1 MPYVLQ
7 IVNGN
12 PSRWKI
18 RPVVKSEANF
28 VTFEFGRRFA
38 RIPRIDVAGIY
49 PTSKDAVDA
58 RDRAQIAW
66 ESAGGKIEDLENA
79 HRDAMASLNAA
90 SSCLLGAKVQ
100 RRLDATIAA
109 KFGGE

>member
-7 IVNGN
+7 ILGE
-12 PSRWKI
+12 PSRWRI
-18 RPVVKSEANF
+18 RPIVKVDANF
-28 VTFEFGRRFA
+28 VTVTRGLGLA

-66 ESAGGKIEDLENA
+66 ESAGGKIGALEIT
-79 HRDAMASLNAA
+79 HRDAMATLNAA
-90 SSCLLGAKVQ
+90 SSRLLGAKVQ